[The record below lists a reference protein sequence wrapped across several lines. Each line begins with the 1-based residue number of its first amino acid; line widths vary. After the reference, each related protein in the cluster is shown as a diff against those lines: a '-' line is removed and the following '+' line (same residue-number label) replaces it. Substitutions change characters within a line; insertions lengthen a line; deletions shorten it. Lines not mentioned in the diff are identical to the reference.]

1 MQQDLFSNNNDT
13 PDTVLKLPMDDADIH
28 YYPDFLGADQA
39 QLYFNLL
46 HQTLLWRQE
55 QIEVYG
61 KRYTSPR
68 LQAWYGDKEASYQY
82 SALSLR
88 PIDWTPELTDLK
100 KLCEQKCNAQFNS
113 VLANLYRDGQD
124 GMGMHSDD
132 EKELGPQ
139 PVIAS
144 LSLGQVREV
153 LFSHKQTKQK
163 VRLPLAAGSLLLM
176 KGTTQQYWQHGIAK
190 RKTPL
195 GARINLTFRYIYPQ
209 I

>member
-1 MQQDLFSNNNDT
+1 MQQDLFSYND
-13 PDTVLKLPMDDADIH
+13 DALNAAIQVPMDDADIR

-39 QLYFNLL
+39 QVYFNLL

-61 KRYTSPR
+61 KRYTIPR
-68 LQAWYGDKEASYQY
+68 LQAWYGDKEASYRY
-82 SALSLR
+82 SALSLS
-88 PIDWTPELTDLK
+88 PIPWTSELISLK
-100 KLCEQKCNAQFNS
+100 TLCEQKSGARFNS

-124 GMGMHSDD
+124 GMGMHADD

-139 PVIAS
+139 PIIAS
-144 LSLGQVREV
+144 LSFGQVRTV
-153 LFSHKQTKQK
+153 LFEHKHTKQK

-176 KGTTQQYWQHGIAK
+176 KGTTQQYWLHGIAK